1 MKRWILSAVVFAV
14 SLSAASGYLEG
25 DNSHQKFLIILQAGT
40 ESHEGMARAVHAL
53 LYSKE
58 LKENGHDVILVFDGA
73 GTEWIHEWSNPNST
87 DKLLRSYKELKAA
100 GVTEIIGD
108 YCAYAFHAKKDLK
121 ERNVPLTREYQGHPS
136 IAKWVN
142 QGYQLVIL

>member
-1 MKRWILSAVVFAV
+1 MKKWICILVVIFTAGIF
-14 SLSAASGYLEG
+14 LPGLLES
-25 DNSHQKFLIILQAGT
+25 DDSHQKFLIILQAGT

-100 GVTEIIGD
+100 GVTEIICD